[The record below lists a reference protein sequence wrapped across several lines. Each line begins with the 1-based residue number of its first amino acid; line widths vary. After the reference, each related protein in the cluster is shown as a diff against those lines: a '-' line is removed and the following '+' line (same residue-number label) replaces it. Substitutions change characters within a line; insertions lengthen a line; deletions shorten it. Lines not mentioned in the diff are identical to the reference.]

1 MGTPVVRASGDVA
14 IRAYGWKGIDPKE
27 ALVNVS
33 PNYLTFLGISQS
45 VVRFTGTT
53 LQSKIFHPEYKT

>member
-33 PNYLTFLGISQS
+33 PNYLTFFRNLSECRS
-45 VVRFTGTT
+45 LYRDDT
-53 LQSKIFHPEYKT
+53 SK